1 MDELPDTS
9 APSQRY
15 QGQIAQALARLEK
28 IVVDGLQHGFFD
40 CSIECEMGNGRIR
53 HLVIRAGN
61 SYKYT
66 IREDELPR

>member
-1 MDELPDTS
+1 MDELPA
-9 APSQRY
+9 APAPPRSY
-15 QGQIAQALARLEK
+15 QGKLAEALSLIER
-28 IVVDGLQHGFFD
+28 IVVDGLQHGFFA
-40 CSIECEMGNGRIR
+40 CSIECETGNGRIR